1 MRRVFEAELGAIF
14 AALPTAPRCVVS
26 GNFATPS
33 TLLHLFDR
41 HVPVYRLH
49 MLHAQRGI
57 PDRPGVVY
65 ETAFVG
71 PGMRGHP
78 RLEYVPCRLSLVPR
92 LLAGPL
98 SPDIVLI
105 HTTPPRDGVVSLG
118 IETNVLPAAIESAKR
133 NGGIVVAQSNPS
145 MPYTFGDSEIEEQSI
160 DYHIEVDEPLP
171 TPVVRTPTD
180 VEHRVGTIVAGEVT
194 DGATLQV
201 GIGAIPNAV
210 LAALVDKRG
219 LSVYSE
225 VFSDGVMD
233 LVRAGATDDS
243 LPIRASFLFGT
254 QELYEWVN
262 GNPRVRI
269 LRTETS
275 NSPARIAEQRLMTSI
290 NAALQIDLYDQA
302 NAARI
307 GGRIYSGLG
316 GSTDFLVGAM
326 HASGGRSLITLRS
339 WHDGSD
345 SSTIVP
351 KLDEPTTHLQHGA
364 IITEHGVARVFGRSQ
379 RDQALSI
386 INDTAHPR
394 ARDWLMSEAGRL
406 GLA

>member
-1 MRRVFEAELGAIF
+1 MRLVPEAQLGAIF
-14 AALPTAPRCVVS
+14 ASLPAEPRCVVS

-41 HVPVYRLH
+41 HIPEYRLH
-49 MLHAQRGI
+49 MLHAQPGI

-98 SPDIVLI
+98 IPDVVLI
-105 HTTPPRDGVVSLG
+105 HTTPPRGGLVSLG
-118 IETNVLPAAIESAKR
+118 IETNVLPAAIESVRR
-133 NGGIVVAQSNPS
+133 NGGLVVAQANPS
-145 MPYTFGDSEIEEQSI
+145 MPYTFGDSEIDEQLV
-160 DYHIEVDEPLP
+160 DYYFEVDEPLP
-171 TPVVRTPTD
+171 TPVVRVPTD
-180 VEHRVGTIVAGEVT
+180 VEHRVGMLVAGEVS

-210 LAALVDKRG
+210 LAALVGKRD

-225 VFSDGVMD
+225 VISDGVMD
-233 LVRAGATDDS
+233 LVRAGATDDA

-262 GNPRVRI
+262 GNPRVRM

-290 NAALQIDLYDQA
+290 NAALQVDLYDQA
-302 NAARI
+302 NATRI

-326 HASGGRSLITLRS
+326 HAYGGQSLITLRS

-351 KLDEPTTHLQHGA
+351 KLDEPATHQQHGA
-364 IITEHGVARVFGRSQ
+364 IVTEHGVARVFGRSQ
-379 RDQALSI
+379 RDQALAI

-394 ARDWLMSEAGRL
+394 ARDWLTSEAGRL
-406 GLA
+406 GLT